1 MESHYRRRIR
11 SWITGHHA
19 YKNIWSPTIGEELDH
34 RRRIR
39 SWITGHHA
47 YKNIWSPTIGEELD
61 HG

>member
-19 YKNIWSPTIGEELDH
+19 YKNIWSPTIGE
-34 RRRIR
+34 RIR

>member
-19 YKNIWSPTIGEELDH
+19 YKNIWSPTIGMETGMP
-34 RRRIR
+34 R